1 MLDFCCLKAISR
13 HCSKLAACQG
23 KHIMCSGLIARDIK
37 TWKLNKNLFT
47 LGCSKKC
54 LGSWHGS
61 VKFVAMSVGTQV
73 MLLYARNAQVLWLAF
88 AFLFP
93 FDTALEPYLGI
104 PERFRT
110 VLASNLHAKNGSERF
125 SVMARYMLSILID
138 SCRTVVVVLA
148 PVLPHNVVDVELLV
162 PDVRLLRSC
171 SSKHVWIFLCVVPGS
186 LFSTSQKSPKT
197 DDVMC
202 CN

>member
-1 MLDFCCLKAISR
+1 
-13 HCSKLAACQG
+13 
-23 KHIMCSGLIARDIK
+23 
-37 TWKLNKNLFT
+37 
-47 LGCSKKC
+47 
-54 LGSWHGS
+54 
-61 VKFVAMSVGTQV
+61 

-88 AFLFP
+88 ALLFP

-138 SCRTVVVVLA
+138 RTVVVVLA

-171 SSKHVWIFLCVVPGS
+171 SLKHV
-186 LFSTSQKSPKT
+186 
-197 DDVMC
+197 
-202 CN
+202 

>member
-37 TWKLNKNLFT
+37 TWKLNTNLFT
-47 LGCSKKC
+47 RGCSKKC

-61 VKFVAMSVGTQV
+61 VKFVAMSVGT
-73 MLLYARNAQVLWLAF
+73 
-88 AFLFP
+88 
-93 FDTALEPYLGI
+93 LEPYLGI

-138 SCRTVVVVLA
+138 RTVVVVLA

-162 PDVRLLRSC
+162 PDVRLLRYC
-171 SSKHVWIFLCVVPGS
+171 SLKHVWIFLCVVPGS

>member
-37 TWKLNKNLFT
+37 TWKLNTNLFT
-47 LGCSKKC
+47 RGCSKKC

-93 FDTALEPYLGI
+93 FDTALENPI
-104 PERFRT
+104 
-110 VLASNLHAKNGSERF
+110 LASQNGSERF
-125 SVMARYMLSILID
+125 LRAICMPRTVQNGSLSWLVICYRYLSIA
-138 SCRTVVVVLA
+138 VVVVLA
-148 PVLPHNVVDVELLV
+148 PLWPHNVVDVELLV

-171 SSKHVWIFLCVVPGS
+171 SLKHVWIFLCVVPGS
-186 LFSTSQKSPKT
+186 LFSTSQKSPKA

>member
-1 MLDFCCLKAISR
+1 
-13 HCSKLAACQG
+13 
-23 KHIMCSGLIARDIK
+23 
-37 TWKLNKNLFT
+37 
-47 LGCSKKC
+47 
-54 LGSWHGS
+54 
-61 VKFVAMSVGTQV
+61 

-148 PVLPHNVVDVELLV
+148 PVLPHNVVDVELAEVLQLKTCLNISV
-162 PDVRLLRSC
+162 CRSGFFVFYVAKITKSRRCDVL
-171 SSKHVWIFLCVVPGS
+171 
-186 LFSTSQKSPKT
+186 
-197 DDVMC
+197 
-202 CN
+202 

>member
-1 MLDFCCLKAISR
+1 MKIEQEPLHTWVQQEMFGQLTWICQVCCHVSR
-13 HCSKLAACQG
+13 DPSHVALREKCPSF
-23 KHIMCSGLIARDIK
+23 MVGLCFS
-37 TWKLNKNLFT
+37 LSF
-47 LGCSKKC
+47 
-54 LGSWHGS
+54 WHGS
-61 VKFVAMSVGTQV
+61 RTLS
-73 MLLYARNAQVLWLAF
+73 WH
-88 AFLFP
+88 P
-93 FDTALEPYLGI
+93 
-104 PERFRT
+104 RT

-171 SSKHVWIFLCVVPGS
+171 SLKHVWIFLCVVPGS